1 MPQQTLGSMY
11 PFIMMLVV
19 FAFFYFFAVRPQK
32 KREKQINA
40 MREALRVGD
49 RVTTI
54 GGIRGKV
61 VKLGDEY
68 LTIETGNKKTQLEVT
83 KWAIG
88 TTEEVDRPATDPE
101 PVYEEPVEETPLTE
115 EPAARDDSVNED
127 RGI

>member
-1 MPQQTLGSMY
+1 MPQQQLGAMY

-19 FAFFYFFAVRPQK
+19 FGFFYFFAVRPQK

-68 LTIETGNKKTQLEVT
+68 LTIETGRKTQLEVT

-88 TTEEVDRPATDPE
+88 TSEEAQDRPAAD
-101 PVYEEPVEETPLTE
+101 PVYEESAE
-115 EPAARDDSVNED
+115 EPIHMDDPDVIEEDSVRKD
-127 RGI
+127 QGM

>member
-1 MPQQTLGSMY
+1 MPQQTIGTLY

-32 KREKQINA
+32 KREKQINE

-61 VKLGDEY
+61 VKLGEEY
-68 LTIETGNKKTQLEVT
+68 LTIETGNKRTQLEVT

-88 TTEEVDRPATDPE
+88 TTEETNRPATDTVHEAPADDDAIITE
-101 PVYEEPVEETPLTE
+101 TE
-115 EPAARDDSVNED
+115 EEISEED
-127 RGI
+127 RGL